1 MVIFR
6 CHTIYCASSPVRAIC
21 EKFWRTTFSASILRH
36 FGRLAIVA
44 DTETVLILSDVHYA
58 SAAERVRV
66 NYELQGLTNPLTR
79 LAILFWRRMIW
90 LADPFAHN
98 YLLDRFIDR
107 THETGEAGLVVAN
120 GDFSCDSGFTGLCDP
135 ASRQSAEECLGK
147 LRGRFGERLHTT
159 IGDHELGKTSLAGG
173 RGGMRLE
180 SWRVTTEDLRI
191 EPAWE
196 RRVGSHVLIGV
207 TSSLIALDVYEG
219 DALPDEVREWRRL
232 RSEHMQQLREIFD
245 RLNSSDRIVLFC
257 HDPTA
262 LPFLGNEAFMQNRLG
277 QIERTVIGHLH
288 TPLVIWKTRLLA
300 GCPPITFL
308 GRGIRRISR
317 GLNRARGWKPFNIL
331 LCPSLAGS
339 QLLKDGGYYEMTLRQ
354 NEPADFKRHRL
365 KWEKQTR

>member
-1 MVIFR
+1 MVNLR
-6 CHTIYCASSPVRAIC
+6 CHTIYCASSPVREIC
-21 EKFWRTTFSASILRH
+21 EKFCRTVISASILRQI
-36 FGRLAIVA
+36 GRFASVV

-79 LAILFWRRMIW
+79 LAILFWRRLIW

-98 YLLDRFIDR
+98 YLLDRFIER
-107 THETGEAGLVVAN
+107 TKERGDARVVVAN
-120 GDFSCDSGFTGLCDP
+120 GDFSCDSGFVGLCDS
-135 ASRQSAEECLGK
+135 ASRQSAEECLEK
-147 LRGRFGERLHTT
+147 LRARFGERLRTT

-180 SWRVTTEDLRI
+180 SWRATTEDLRI
-191 EPAWE
+191 EPLWE
-196 RRVGSHVLIGV
+196 RRVGGHVLVGV

-219 DALPDEVREWRRL
+219 DALPEEVREWHRL
-232 RSEHMQQLREIFD
+232 RAEHIQRLREVFE

-262 LPFLGNEAFMQNRLG
+262 LPFLANEAFVQKRLG

-288 TPLVIWKTRLLA
+288 TPMVIWKTRMLA
-300 GCPPITFL
+300 GLPPIHFL

-317 GLNRARGWKPFNIL
+317 GLNRARGWKPFNVL

-339 QLLKDGGYYEMTLRQ
+339 QLLKDGGYYEMTLRP
-354 NEPADFKRHRL
+354 NTPAQFKRHRL
-365 KWEKQTR
+365 RWEKH